1 MKTIRSSDVVIKFLL
16 DLIMKGEVRPGDK
29 LPSTENLAKKIGTS
43 VISAREAVQNL
54 SAVGLVEIS
63 HGRGIFMT
71 EGAPVIEELLQARKI
86 IESHN
91 AMMAAAKIDPGG
103 LKNIEDLLAEMD
115 KDIERGDIDSFSEM
129 DYEFH
134 LSIGKAAG
142 NRILLK
148 VLENIKDLLRYQQST
163 INSLPNII
171 RNSSVRH
178 REILDAIRTGD
189 PNLAAQIMTKHI
201 TEVIESWKK
210 HVNPVRERKGK
221 FRSGIYKNPMHR
233 RLR

>member
-16 DLIMKGEVRPGDK
+16 DLIMKGEVNPGDK
-29 LPSTENLAKKIGTS
+29 LPSIENLAKQTGTS

-71 EGAPVIEELLQARKI
+71 EGAPVIEELLEARKI

-91 AMMAAAKIDPGG
+91 AMMAAKNINPGG
-103 LKNIEDLLAEMD
+103 LKNIEGLLVEMD
-115 KDIERGDIDSFSEM
+115 KDIERGDVDSFSEM

-134 LSIGKAAG
+134 LSIGRAAG

-163 INSLPNII
+163 INSLPTII
-171 RNSSVRH
+171 RSSSIRH
-178 REILDAIRTGD
+178 REILNAIRMGD
-189 PNLAAQIMTKHI
+189 SNLAAQVMTKHL

-210 HVNPVRERKGK
+210 HMGPVREKKARN
-221 FRSGIYKNPMHR
+221 RRRIYKNPIHR
-233 RLR
+233 RLI

>member
-1 MKTIRSSDVVIKFLL
+1 MKIIRSSDVVIEFVL
-16 DLIMKGEVRPGDK
+16 DLIMKGEVNPGDK
-29 LPSTENLAKKIGTS
+29 LPSTENLARKIGTS

-54 SAVGLVEIS
+54 AAVGLVEIS

-71 EGAPVIEELLQARKI
+71 AGAPVIEELLEARKI

-91 AMMAAAKIDPGG
+91 AMMAAKNIDPDG
-103 LKNIEDLLAEMD
+103 LRNIQNLLAEMAR
-115 KDIERGDIDSFSEM
+115 DIKRGDVDSFSEM

-134 LSIGKAAG
+134 LAIGKAAG

-163 INSLPNII
+163 INSLPDII
-171 RNSSVRH
+171 QSSSVRH
-178 REILDAIRTGD
+178 REILNAIRMGD
-189 PNLAAQIMTKHI
+189 SNLAAQVMTQHI

-210 HVNPVRERKGK
+210 HVSPIQEKKRKNK
-221 FRSGIYKNPMHR
+221 SGI
-233 RLR
+233 

>member
-1 MKTIRSSDVVIKFLL
+1 MKITRSSDVVIKFLL
-16 DLIMKGEVRPGDK
+16 DLIMEGEVKPGDK

-71 EGAPVIEELLQARKI
+71 EGAPVIEELFDARKI

-91 AMMAAAKIDPGG
+91 AMMAAQNIEPDG
-103 LKNIEDLLAEMD
+103 LKNLEDLLTEMD

-163 INSLPNII
+163 INSLPDII
-171 RNSSVRH
+171 QSSSVRH
-178 REILDAIRTGD
+178 REIFDAIKTGD
-189 PNLAAQIMTKHI
+189 PDLAGQVMTKHI

-210 HVNPVRERKGK
+210 YVSPIQEKKGK
-221 FRSGIYKNPMHR
+221 NRSGIYKKSNS
-233 RLR
+233 